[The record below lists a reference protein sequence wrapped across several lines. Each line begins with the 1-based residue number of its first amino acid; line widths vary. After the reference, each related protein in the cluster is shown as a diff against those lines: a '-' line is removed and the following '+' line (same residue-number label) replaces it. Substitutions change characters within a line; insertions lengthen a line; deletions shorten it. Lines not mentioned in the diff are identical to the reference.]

1 MNPTDIQSVLS
12 AVLREKEQCIVQLLD
27 ALRVGRCTSAAVA
40 PPAQGNLL
48 LPQLSDIESFVVDV
62 ENLTQFDDWLRRFE
76 ISVLRAAP
84 KISKKENTMVLATKL
99 STEAFTE
106 FQKCCLPKDVTDY
119 SYEGSGKA
127 PSSV

>member
-1 MNPTDIQSVLS
+1 MVYPHKNETIDVITS
-12 AVLREKEQCIVQLLD
+12 KEQRIVQLLD

-40 PPAQGNLL
+40 SPAQGNSL

-62 ENLTQFDDWLRRFE
+62 ENPTQFDDWLKRFE

-84 KISKKENTMVLATKL
+84 KISKNEKTMVLATNI

-119 SYEGSGKA
+119 SNEGSGKA